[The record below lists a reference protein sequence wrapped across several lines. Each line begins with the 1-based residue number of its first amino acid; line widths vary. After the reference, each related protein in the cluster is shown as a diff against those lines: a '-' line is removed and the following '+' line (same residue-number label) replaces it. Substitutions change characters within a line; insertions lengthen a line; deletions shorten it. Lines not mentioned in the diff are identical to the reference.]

1 MSISKVLIVDDAA
14 ADRSHLERIVTAA
27 GYQATTASSGQDGL
41 AMAVEKHPDLIFLD
55 ILMPDMDGFSL
66 CRGLRANDETRG
78 IPVVIVSSKNQ
89 KADRMWALEQGAAG
103 YVTKPYEPEDILEQ
117 IRRL

>member
-1 MSISKVLIVDDAA
+1 MAITRVLIVDDAE
-14 ADRSHLERIVTAA
+14 ADRSHLKTIVTAA
-27 GYQATTASSGQDGL
+27 GYHVRTASSGRDGL
-41 AMAVEKHPDLIFLD
+41 TQAVNEHPDLIFLD

-66 CRGLRANDETRG
+66 CRGLRANDATRA

-89 KADRMWALEQGAAG
+89 KADRIWALEQGAAG
-103 YVTKPYEPEDILEQ
+103 YVTKPYTPEEILEQ